1 MNSLGWANISAC
13 TTIGAGIRIDFVDI
27 AFRYCFYRAL
37 INASSASCAIF
48 TNFVS
53 HFDYFLSVNLI
64 SHKITFIFL
73 KQKEKNKYMLKS

>member
-53 HFDYFLSVNLI
+53 HFDYFLSLLFNQPQNYLYF
-64 SHKITFIFL
+64 SKT
-73 KQKEKNKYMLKS
+73 KGKK